1 MWVVLPTPAR
11 ARLWPGVSHARRR
24 GNGGPMKRCFA
35 VLFLVVLVAQV
46 VGCKAKGEVDD
57 NKDDSGMKVKVD
69 TK

>member
-1 MWVVLPTPAR
+1 
-11 ARLWPGVSHARRR
+11 
-24 GNGGPMKRCFA
+24 MKRCFA

>member
-1 MWVVLPTPAR
+1 
-11 ARLWPGVSHARRR
+11 
-24 GNGGPMKRCFA
+24 MKRCFA

-57 NKDDSGMKVKVD
+57 NDDHDAGVKMKVG